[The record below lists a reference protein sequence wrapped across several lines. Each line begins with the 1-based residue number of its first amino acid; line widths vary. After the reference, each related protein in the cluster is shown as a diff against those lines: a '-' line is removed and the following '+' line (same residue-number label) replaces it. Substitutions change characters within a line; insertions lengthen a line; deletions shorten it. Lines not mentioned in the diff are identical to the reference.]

1 MYAIIADSGTQYC
14 VEEGQRLLV
23 DLRDAEAGAKIEFD
37 KVLLVGG
44 EESGAVIGKP
54 TVAGAKV
61 VAEVLGHPRGE
72 KIKVLVYKRRKN
84 FRKHRGH
91 RQTMTEVKIEK
102 IITG

>member
-14 VEEGQRLLV
+14 VEEGQTLLV
-23 DLRDAEAGAKIEFD
+23 DLKNVPEGEKIEFE

-44 EESGAVIGKP
+44 EASGTVIGKP

-61 VAEVLGHPRGE
+61 VAEVVAHSRGP

-91 RQTMTEVKIEK
+91 RQSMTEVRIEK
-102 IITG
+102 IIAG